1 VENSGICRSLFDRNL
16 FYQALMQSKPWLGI
30 LLRFYFHFGY
40 LAILLAVRYDYK
52 ASEMYK
58 DIVSIGVILLL

>member
-1 VENSGICRSLFDRNL
+1 
-16 FYQALMQSKPWLGI
+16 MQSKPWLGI